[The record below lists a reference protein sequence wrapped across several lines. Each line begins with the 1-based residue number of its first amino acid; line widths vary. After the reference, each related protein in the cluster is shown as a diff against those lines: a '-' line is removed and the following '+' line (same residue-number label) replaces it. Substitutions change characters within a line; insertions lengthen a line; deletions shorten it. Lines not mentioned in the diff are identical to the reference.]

1 MVDSDGSLSPAP
13 HGDGRP
19 VPVLRLALA
28 LVGVGILGTCS
39 TRPAALEQ
47 ARLLGELRVATRN
60 GASAYY
66 LGPNGA
72 EGPEFDL
79 ASRFAATLGLPVR
92 FELFES
98 RAAVVAAVANG
109 RAHLGAAG
117 LAVLPDGSEHIRF
130 STPYQMVPLYVIYHR
145 DGERPV
151 RLEDLAMR
159 RLAVVAGSAGAV
171 ALAATTT
178 RLRRVPFTA
187 LEGVD
192 VRELLERV
200 ASGTLDATIADAN
213 EFLLSRTSH
222 PELRAAFSLGTLEEL
237 AWALPRGD
245 PSLATT
251 ADAFL
256 SSMRPELPELMAR
269 YYARPAPFESDRD
282 TDFVR
287 HVQERLP
294 ALRGYFERT
303 AIEFDED
310 WRVLAAIG
318 YQESKWD
325 AAAVSPTGVRGIM
338 MLTAE
343 TAAALGVKDR
353 ADAAASIRGGARY
366 LDQIRDSIP
375 DRVAEP
381 DRTWFALAAYNIGYG
396 HLEDARILAEA
407 NGKDAASWQD
417 VRPYLALL
425 SQERYYTR
433 AKRGY
438 ARGWEAAHFVDL
450 VQAYVDRLHILI
462 PDPPGLPTP
471 ATAGESTAAR
481 GVRAPPT

>member
-1 MVDSDGSLSPAP
+1 MTDSNGSLAPAP
-13 HGDGRP
+13 HGDARP

-39 TRPAALEQ
+39 TRPGALEQ

-60 GASAYY
+60 GASTYY
-66 LGPNGA
+66 LGPNGP

-79 ASRFAATLGLPVR
+79 VSRFAATLGLPVR

-98 RAAVVAAVANG
+98 RAAVVAAVASG
-109 RAHLGAAG
+109 HVHLGAAG
-117 LAVLPDGSEHIRF
+117 LAVLPGGSEQIHF
-130 STPYQMVPLYVIYHR
+130 SAPYQLVPLYVIYHR

-151 RLEDLAMR
+151 RLEDLATR
-159 RLAVVAGSAGAV
+159 RLAVVAGSAGAA
-171 ALAATTT
+171 ALATTT
-178 RLRRVPFTA
+178 THLHRVPYTV
-187 LEGVD
+187 LDGVD
-192 VRELLERV
+192 ARELLERV
-200 ASGTLDATIADAN
+200 ANGSLDATIADAN
-213 EFLLSRTSH
+213 EFLLSRASH

-245 PSLATT
+245 AALA
-251 ADAFL
+251 ASAGAFL
-256 SSMRPELPELMAR
+256 AAMRPQLHELMAR

-282 TDFVR
+282 ADFMR

-303 AIEFDED
+303 AGEFDED

-343 TAAALGVKDR
+343 TAAQLGVKDR
-353 ADAAASIRGGARY
+353 GDAAASIRGGARY

-375 DRVAEP
+375 DRVQEP

-396 HLEDARILAEA
+396 HLEDARVLAEA
-407 NGKDAASWQD
+407 SGKDPASWQD

-433 AKRGY
+433 TRRGY

-450 VQAYVDRLHILI
+450 VQEYVNRLHILI

-471 ATAGESTAAR
+471 ATAGESSAAR
-481 GVRAPPT
+481 SGAAPPG